1 MTAGATIHV
10 EEVIVHTEQADLQ
23 ADLTMPEHARAL
35 ILFAHGSGSGR
46 LSTRNRAVASV
57 LHEGQFGTLLL
68 DLLTG
73 QEQQL
78 DNRTAEL
85 RFNISLLAGR
95 LVGAIDWCAQGA
107 RTAGLR
113 VGLYGA
119 STGAAA
125 ALIAAAQR
133 PQRVGAVV
141 SRGGRADMAG
151 PSLPAVTAPTLLI
164 VGGNDPVVLDMNIE
178 AAKLLRAPHQLQIVS
193 GAGHLFEERGKL
205 EQVAQMTLEWF
216 ERHLK

>member
-1 MTAGATIHV
+1 M
-10 EEVIVHTEQADLQ
+10 
-23 ADLTMPEHARAL
+23 
-35 ILFAHGSGSGR
+35 
-46 LSTRNRAVASV
+46 ASV

-73 QEQQL
+73 QEQQA
-78 DNRTAEL
+78 RQPHGGAAVQY
-85 RFNISLLAGR
+85 FAAGR
-95 LVGAIDWCAQGA
+95 PPGRRDRLVRTGA